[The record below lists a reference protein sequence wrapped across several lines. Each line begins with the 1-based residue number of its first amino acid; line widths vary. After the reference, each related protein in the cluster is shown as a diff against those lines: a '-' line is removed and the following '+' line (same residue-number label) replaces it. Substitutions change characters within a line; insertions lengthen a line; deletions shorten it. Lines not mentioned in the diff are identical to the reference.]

1 MLRVDLSFRACLF
14 QRAMIRL
21 SLLALISVLWTT
33 ASNAGE
39 IIVESHPVTIEKY
52 FPAIALPDADG
63 VLLQINPKSWNEY
76 QILELADHGSRV
88 AKGDTLVSFDPEAI
102 DKKIADLRRSVD
114 AGKLTLVQ
122 TELDLQ
128 YLEQTAPYK
137 LEAWARAASIAKEE
151 NRYFTEVRR
160 KATEDGAA
168 QALERK
174 KQSLSNQQEELRQLT
189 KMYAA
194 DDITEDTEEIILTRQ
209 KDAVVSAEF
218 ALRMESL
225 DYKRTLE
232 VSLPREAV
240 RLANQER
247 DTTLDGRKAEADIPR
262 AILLKKI
269 ELESLKT
276 NHEREKQT
284 LAELQA
290 DRALF
295 EFKAPA
301 DGWFYHGPIDQG
313 RWIPGE
319 AIKQLFK
326 HGRPACYR
334 PFATFVPAST
344 QLVWVALL
352 DEATARSLNT
362 GLSGIAILAGRED
375 LDIPV
380 KLTRLAATPAT
391 DGSYRADFSATWPKN
406 FNAPSCS
413 TAQLRLI
420 SYYQESAIAIP
431 TKCLNYNAKG
441 WSVEVKLADGK
452 TEHRP
457 VKRGRVSK
465 DDTEILSGL
474 EIGQVV
480 LTPGDDSKP
489 KS

>member
-1 MLRVDLSFRACLF
+1 
-14 QRAMIRL
+14 MIRL
-21 SLLALISVLWTT
+21 SLLALFPVLWTT
-33 ASNAGE
+33 ASQAAE
-39 IIVESHPVTIEKY
+39 MIVESRPFSIEKSFTAY
-52 FPAIALPDADG
+52 AMPDADG
-63 VLLQINPKSWNEY
+63 VLLQINPKSWNDY

-88 AKGDTLVSFDPEAI
+88 AKGDTLVSFDAQAI

-114 AGKLTLVQ
+114 SGKLTLAQ

-128 YLEQTAPYK
+128 HLELTASYK
-137 LEAWARAASIAKEE
+137 LDAWARAVSIAKEE
-151 NRYFTEVRR
+151 NRYFIEVRR

-232 VSLPREAV
+232 VLLPRDAV
-240 RLANQER
+240 RYANEER
-247 DTTLDGRKAEADIPR
+247 DTTLNGRKAEADIPR
-262 AILLKKI
+262 ATLLKKI
-269 ELESLKT
+269 ELETLKT
-276 NHEREKQT
+276 NHEREKQN
-284 LAELQA
+284 LAELEA

-313 RWIPGE
+313 RWTPGE
-319 AIKQLFK
+319 AVKQLFK

-344 QLVWVALL
+344 RLVWVALL
-352 DEATARSLNT
+352 DEASARSLNT
-362 GLSGIAILAGRED
+362 GLSGTAILAGRED

-406 FNAPSCS
+406 FSPPSCS
-413 TAQLRLI
+413 SAQIRLI
-420 SYYQESAIAIP
+420 SYFQESAIAIP
-431 TKCLNYNAKG
+431 TKALTYEAKG

-465 DDTEILSGL
+465 EDSEILSGL
-474 EIGQVV
+474 EVGQVV
-480 LTPGDDSKP
+480 LTPGDDAKP